1 MLKIG
6 ITGGIG
12 AGKST
17 VCRLFEGLKI
27 PVYYADD
34 RAKWL
39 MQHDEELVN
48 KLKTA
53 FGEDIYSADGS
64 LDRPKLANI
73 VFNNPEAL
81 QKLNSITHPEVLEDG
96 ERWQRMQKLN
106 GAIYTLKEAAL
117 LYESG
122 SHEYLDKIIVVAA
135 DDESRIERVM
145 QRDNCTR
152 EQVLARLN
160 KQMPQADKI
169 KLADWVIYNNDN
181 DDIMAAVQKIHRQI
195 LALSNHK

>member
-17 VCRLFEGLKI
+17 VCRLFEGLQI

-39 MQHDEELVN
+39 MQHDEELVD

-53 FGEDIYSADGS
+53 FGEDIYTQDGS

-81 QKLNSITHPEVLEDG
+81 KTLNSITHPEVLEDG

-122 SHEYLDKIIVVAA
+122 SNEYLDKIIVVAA
-135 DDESRIERVM
+135 DQESRIERVM
-145 QRDNCTR
+145 QRDNCSR

-160 KQMPQADKI
+160 KQMPQADKV

-195 LALSNHK
+195 LALSQQQ

>member
-39 MQHDEELVN
+39 MQHDEELVD
-48 KLKTA
+48 KLKAA

-81 QKLNSITHPEVLEDG
+81 KTLNSLTHPEVLEDG

-135 DDESRIERVM
+135 DEESRIERVM
-145 QRDNCTR
+145 QRDNCSR
-152 EQVLARLN
+152 EQVLARLS
-160 KQMPQADKI
+160 KQMPQADKV

-195 LALSNHK
+195 LALSNQQ

>member
-12 AGKST
+12 AGKTT

-53 FGEDIYSADGS
+53 FGEDIYNADGS

-81 QKLNSITHPEVLEDG
+81 KKLNSLTHPEVLEDG

-135 DDESRIERVM
+135 DDETRIARVM
-145 QRDNCTR
+145 KRDNCSR
-152 EQVLARLN
+152 EQVLARID

-181 DDIMAAVQKIHRQI
+181 ENIEVAIQKIHRQI
-195 LALSNHK
+195 LALASLK

>member
-12 AGKST
+12 AGKTT
-17 VCRLFEGLKI
+17 VCRLFAELKI

-39 MQHDEELVN
+39 MQHDEELIQQ
-48 KLKTA
+48 LKTA
-53 FGEDIYSADGS
+53 FGTDIYLADGS
-64 LDRPKLANI
+64 LDRAKLANL
-73 VFNNPEAL
+73 VFNNPAEL

-96 ERWQRMQKLN
+96 ERWQRMQRLN

-135 DDESRIERVM
+135 DDAQRITRVM
-145 QRDNCTR
+145 QRDNCSR
-152 EQVLARLN
+152 EQVLARLY

-169 KLADWVIYNNDN
+169 KLADWVIYNHDN
-181 DDIMAAVQKIHRQI
+181 EDMRAAVQKIHRQI
-195 LALSNHK
+195 LALANAK